1 MYKII
6 VIPNNKEMLNID
18 FDDKDFILGDLIN
31 DSVIIIE
38 ASTGANLEIIKEIN
52 NEKLSRLYKTVQKL
66 LIKEEFEE
74 KSSDSKALTAKYLKL
89 KAFYRKTVKEYG
101 N

>member
-1 MYKII
+1 MVELQEI
-6 VIPNNKEMLNID
+6 KEMLNID

-52 NEKLSRLYKTVQKL
+52 GLAR
-66 LIKEEFEE
+66 
-74 KSSDSKALTAKYLKL
+74 
-89 KAFYRKTVKEYG
+89 
-101 N
+101 

>member
-1 MYKII
+1 MFVTLLGI
-6 VIPNNKEMLNID
+6 VILVKFLPLEKAYAAMPNVP
-18 FDDKDFILGDLIN
+18 
-31 DSVIIIE
+31 SVIIIE